1 MSDILLI
8 GSCEP
13 FSGKSAMVL
22 GIAKKL
28 LQNKN
33 LSRSKYQLALTEL
46 IVKLKILM
54 NGSMKRGKKDFT
66 DELDKKIVHF
76 ESLLDNE

>member
-1 MSDILLI
+1 MDRFRIYSL
-8 GSCEP
+8 E
-13 FSGKSAMVL
+13 
-22 GIAKKL
+22 KL

-33 LSRSKYQLALTEL
+33 LSRSKYKLALTEL

-66 DELDKKIVHF
+66 DELNKKIFHF